1 MLSLHVRQIRNRGIL
16 MHTKTRASAVK
27 IYLFFLF
34 ISLFAVSGCGLD
46 VDFGGSGNDGNA
58 NVKSNETIMGTIETV
73 PPEYE
78 ESSFVVRACNEEERC
93 EEVDD
98 VSEGKEFSLEGDFD
112 PKIELEI
119 LESGNEIASR
129 TIEIFPGAT
138 IEIEDMAIND
148 NEEIN
153 YDPEDV
159 DITFNGEVSNEN
171 YNCIEGNG
179 ELNGRIE
186 VTISSDGSETDI
198 KVRLDD
204 TEILGEDDP
213 MCSQIDPGSKVEVD
227 GKLTGEP
234 RTVEATIIEIE

>member
-1 MLSLHVRQIRNRGIL
+1 MQ
-16 MHTKTRASAVK
+16 TKPRASAVK

-46 VDFGGSGNDGNA
+46 IDFGGTGDDGNA
-58 NVKSNETIMGTIETV
+58 GVKSNETIMGTIETV
-73 PPEYE
+73 PSEYE

-93 EEVDD
+93 EEVED
-98 VSEGKEFSLEGDFD
+98 VSEDKEFSLEGNFD
-112 PKIELEI
+112 PEIELKI
-119 LESGNEIASR
+119 LENGNEIASR

-138 IEIEDMAIND
+138 IEIEDIAID
-148 NEEIN
+148 DGKIV

-159 DITFNGEVSNEN
+159 DITFNGQVSDEN
-171 YNCIEGNG
+171 HDCTEGEG
-179 ELNGRIE
+179 ELNGRID
-186 VTISSDGSETDI
+186 VTISSEGSETDI

-213 MCSQIDPGSKVEVD
+213 MCSQIDSGSRVEVD

-234 RTVEATIIEIE
+234 KTVKATIIEIE